1 MRRFNKPNEPGRV
14 NDGRLQEKLV
24 EKYFQN
30 LDLDDV
36 QTGAH
41 DAEFDSKGVYNKILY
56 TIDAEAEAPK
66 RRSYKGWLAAASVIA
81 VLISLSYYFRY
92 DILNYVS
99 PVHTMQ
105 VAAARGSV
113 TSIVLGDGTKVWLNG
128 GSQISYPET
137 FRGEKREVTIT
148 GEAFFD
154 VVHKADQPFIVH
166 TGSIATHVLGT
177 SFNIKAYNDDPLLHI
192 DVVSGKV
199 GVVPAERSALL
210 FSAIYLTPAQ
220 GITFNKKDNSISK
233 SSGVDIANL
242 SGWRAGK
249 LIFKNAALPEV
260 IKTLNREFEVSIRAD
275 ANLTNCNISANFTNV
290 PIKDIMAVI
299 ARLVKGKATLSGTV
313 YRLQGKGC

>member
-30 LDLDDV
+30 LDFDDV
-36 QTGAH
+36 QTGPH
-41 DAEFDSKGVYNKILY
+41 DAEFDSKGVYANILNA
-56 TIDAEAEAPK
+56 IDAVPETPK
-66 RRSYKGWLAAASVIA
+66 RRSYTGWMVAASVLIA
-81 VLISLSYYFRY
+81 FISLTYYFRY
-92 DILNYVS
+92 NILNYVS

-128 GSQISYPET
+128 GSRISYPET

-154 VVHKADQPFIVH
+154 VMHKTDQPFIVH
-166 TGSIATHVLGT
+166 TGNITTHVLGT
-177 SFNIKAYNDDPLLHI
+177 SFNIKAYDDDQLLHV

-199 GVVPAERSALL
+199 GVVPAEGSALS
-210 FSAIYLTPAQ
+210 FNTIYLTPAQ
-220 GITFNKKDNSISK
+220 GITYNKTDNSISK
-233 SSGVDIANL
+233 TAGIDISAL
-242 SGWRAGK
+242 SDWKAGK

-275 ANLTNCNISANFTNV
+275 ANLTACNISADFTNV

-299 ARLVKGKATLSGTV
+299 ARLVKGKATLNGTV
-313 YRLQGKGC
+313 YHLKGKGC

>member
-14 NDGRLQEKLV
+14 NSDRLQEKLV

-41 DAEFDSKGVYNKILY
+41 DAEFDSKGVYANILS
-56 TIDAEAEAPK
+56 TIDTVPEVPK
-66 RRSYKGWLAAASVIA
+66 RRAYTGWMVAASILA
-81 VLISLSYYFRY
+81 VFISVSYYFRY
-92 DILNYVS
+92 DILNYVA

-105 VAAARGSV
+105 VSAARGSV
-113 TSIVLGDGTKVWLNG
+113 TNIVLGDGTKVWLNA
-128 GSQISYPET
+128 GSKISYPET

-154 VVHKADQPFIVH
+154 VVHDADKPFIVH
-166 TGSIATHVLGT
+166 TGELVTHVLGT
-177 SFNIKAYNDDPLLHI
+177 SFNIKAYDDDQLLHV
-192 DVVSGKV
+192 DVLSGKV
-199 GVVPAERSALL
+199 GVVPAEGSTLS
-210 FSAIYLTPAQ
+210 FNAIYLTKAQ
-220 GITFNKKDNSISK
+220 GITYNKNNRSIDRNNNVDMALLNSWK
-233 SSGVDIANL
+233 S
-242 SGWRAGK
+242 GK
-249 LIFKNAALPEV
+249 LIFKNTALPEV

-275 ANLTNCNISANFTNV
+275 ANLSACNISADFTNV

-313 YRLQGKGC
+313 YHLKGKGC

>member
-14 NDGRLQEKLV
+14 SDGRLQEKLV

-30 LDLDDV
+30 LDFDDV
-36 QTGAH
+36 QTGPY
-41 DAEFDSKGVYNKILY
+41 DADFDSKKVYNNILNA
-56 TIDAEAEAPK
+56 IDAEIEAPK
-66 RRSYKGWLAAASVIA
+66 RRSYMGWWAAASIIA
-81 VLISLSYYFRY
+81 VVTSLSYYLRY

-105 VAAARGSV
+105 VTAERGSV

-128 GSQISYPET
+128 GTCISYPET

-154 VVHKADQPFIVH
+154 VVHNADQPFIVH
-166 TGSIATHVLGT
+166 TGNITTHVLGT
-177 SFNIKAYNDDPLLHI
+177 SFNIKAYGDDPLLHI

-199 GVVPAERSALL
+199 GVVPAEGSALS
-210 FSAIYLTPAQ
+210 FSTIYLKPAQ
-220 GITFNKKDNSISK
+220 GIIFNKKDNSIAK
-233 SSGVDIANL
+233 NDGVDIANL

-249 LIFKNAALPEV
+249 LIFKNTALPEV
-260 IKTLNREFEVSIRAD
+260 IKTLNREFEVTIRAD
-275 ANLTNCNISANFTNV
+275 ANLTNCNISADFTNV

-299 ARLVKGKATLSGTV
+299 ARLVKGKATLSGTI
-313 YRLQGKGC
+313 YHLHGKGC